1 VGTSDSGES
10 GRAPR
15 GKFEHRE
22 ETITMSSV
30 ESAITQSVRLTSTW
44 RLAATWIGASV
55 IAVPLGVLLH
65 ELGHFV
71 AYWAFGFQGVALHYS
86 SATHSVER
94 TFWQLVYRG
103 NAGAAASLL
112 PAWKVGLATAA
123 GILVTCVV
131 TFVCCAFAARK
142 SPHPLVVALG
152 IFAPVRFL
160 SGLPTIP
167 VVLAGKPV
175 RAGTDEAHLAALTG
189 IPLLLL
195 IFAGLLV
202 LVLAWVWLVRR
213 IPKEHRWTSIASLVS
228 GLALGIFV
236 YFSLIGP
243 RLLP

>member
-1 VGTSDSGES
+1 
-10 GRAPR
+10 
-15 GKFEHRE
+15 
-22 ETITMSSV
+22 MSSV
-30 ESAITQSVRLTSTW
+30 ELASSHSVRITSTW
-44 RLAATWIGASV
+44 QLAATWIGASV

-65 ELGHFV
+65 ELGHFL

-94 TFWQLVYRG
+94 TFWQLVYNG
-103 NAGAAASLL
+103 NVERAASLL
-112 PAWKVGLATAA
+112 PLWKVGMATTA
-123 GILVTCVV
+123 GILFTCAV
-131 TFVCCAFAARK
+131 TFVCCVFAASK
-142 SPHPLVVALG
+142 TPHPLVIALG

-160 SGLPTIP
+160 SGLPTIS

-189 IPLLLL
+189 IPVLLL

-202 LVLAWVWLVRR
+202 LVLAWIWLLRR
-213 IPKEHRWTSIASLVS
+213 IPKDHRWISVGSLVS

-236 YFSLIGP
+236 YFWLIGP